1 MKNESLF
8 IFSLTSSE
16 SEFILIPLL
25 NKEKAKKA
33 MRKKDPEKQE
43 AIIKSAVRVFARQG
57 YHAAKMSRI
66 AEEAGVAAGSLY
78 LYFRNKDNLLQE
90 IIDCTWEEM
99 KRRYEENV
107 SDEGLSPADK
117 LVALID
123 SVFDLFMDD
132 PDRAI
137 IFVNEQHHLEQKGI
151 ADFTSKK
158 EMLLSLGA
166 QVIQEGVQRGHFDP
180 EIDIMIFKEFIF
192 GGLHQVLNLWAMQ
205 PGKIDLERLRHE
217 MKPIILKGIAK

>member
-1 MKNESLF
+1 
-8 IFSLTSSE
+8 
-16 SEFILIPLL
+16 
-25 NKEKAKKA
+25 

-43 AIIKSAVRVFARQG
+43 AILRSAVRVFARQG
-57 YHAAKMSRI
+57 YHTAKMSRI
-66 AEEAGVAAGSLY
+66 AEDAGVAAGSLY
-78 LYFRNKDNLLQE
+78 LYFRNKGSLLQE
-90 IIDCTWEEM
+90 IIDSTWDEM

-107 SDEGLSPADK
+107 SAKGMLPADK

-137 IFVNEQHHLEQKGI
+137 IFVNEQHHLVQKGI

-166 QVIQEGVQRGHFDP
+166 QVIKEGVKNGDFDP
-180 EIDIMIFKEFIF
+180 KIDIMIFKEYIF
-192 GGLHQVLNLWAMQ
+192 GGLHHVLNLWALQ
-205 PGKIDLERLRHE
+205 PENSDLERIRHE